1 MRYLYTIFLLMAFTA
16 PAVSQPWIEHG
27 PIVVNAQNPHF
38 LQHHDGTPFFWLA
51 DTGWDMM
58 RRLNR
63 EEMKTYLENRKK
75 KGFNVIQAMV
85 ISEFIHADKPTNYY
99 GVQQFIDE
107 DPERPAITP
116 GNNFGVKDEYDFW
129 DHIDYGIELASSM
142 GLYMGLVATWGEWV
156 IPRVGKP
163 LFDTCEQAYNYG
175 WFLGNRYHEFQNI
188 IWILGGDRHPDERE
202 EGLKLWRSMAEGIAD
217 GTNGVRMMDGKADY
231 STTLMT
237 HHAFESSSRWFD
249 NDEWIDFDMWGSYHA
264 IINNSR
270 AYQMALADWN
280 RSNPRPTI
288 NAEPCYEGHGINYA
302 IADTGFFTSTDVRQT
317 ASWSVFSGSAGY
329 TYGAHPVWQFTDQ
342 FRKKHSAMTQSDWQH
357 GLDLPG
363 SFQVGYLKELML
375 SRPLNDLQPD
385 TTMIIAGQDEGG
397 GYCAAIRALSYAYL
411 YIPEGNIVTVKMDLI
426 SGEKVNAWWFDPRT
440 GKSRFI
446 GAIDNHGAHRF
457 DQLPAMSDE
466 LAWLKSGRGCDWI
479 LILEDASKTVN

>member
-1 MRYLYTIFLLMAFTA
+1 
-16 PAVSQPWIEHG
+16 
-27 PIVVNAQNPHF
+27 
-38 LQHHDGTPFFWLA
+38 
-51 DTGWDMM
+51 
-58 RRLNR
+58 
-63 EEMKTYLENRKK
+63 
-75 KGFNVIQAMV
+75 
-85 ISEFIHADKPTNYY
+85 
-99 GVQQFIDE
+99 
-107 DPERPAITP
+107 
-116 GNNFGVKDEYDFW
+116 
-129 DHIDYGIELASSM
+129 
-142 GLYMGLVATWGEWV
+142 MGLVATWGEWV

-302 IADTGFFTSTDVRQT
+302 IADNGFLLQLM
-317 ASWSVFSGSAGY
+317 
-329 TYGAHPVWQFTDQ
+329 YG
-342 FRKKHSAMTQSDWQH
+342 K
-357 GLDLPG
+357 LL
-363 SFQVGYLKELML
+363 
-375 SRPLNDLQPD
+375 
-385 TTMIIAGQDEGG
+385 
-397 GYCAAIRALSYAYL
+397 
-411 YIPEGNIVTVKMDLI
+411 
-426 SGEKVNAWWFDPRT
+426 
-440 GKSRFI
+440 I
-446 GAIDNHGAHRF
+446 GAYFQEVQDIHMVLIRF
-457 DQLPAMSDE
+457 GSLQIN
-466 LAWLKSGRGCDWI
+466 SGRNI
-479 LILEDASKTVN
+479 QR